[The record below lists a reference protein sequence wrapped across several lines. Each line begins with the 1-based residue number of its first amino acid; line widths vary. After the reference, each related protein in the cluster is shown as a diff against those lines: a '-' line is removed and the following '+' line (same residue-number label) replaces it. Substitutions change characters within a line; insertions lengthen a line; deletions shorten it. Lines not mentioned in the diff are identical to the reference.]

1 MKILKRILI
10 GLLAIVAL
18 LLIIA
23 LFVPKD
29 FNAGSEIVI
38 NRPKSEVFEYVKYV
52 KNQDNYGKWQLM
64 DPDMKKTY
72 EGEDGTVGFVYK
84 WDSEVLDKGSQKITK
99 IIAGKRVETELNFGF
114 GELAKSYL
122 TTEDSG
128 DSKTKVRWGISGK
141 TPYPFNLMHLF
152 FDMNKD
158 FEEGLDNLKNVLEK

>member
-1 MKILKRILI
+1 MKVLKRILI

-18 LLIIA
+18 LLVIA

-29 FNAGSEIVI
+29 FKAGSEIVI
-38 NRPKSEVFEYVKYV
+38 NRPKSEVFDYIKYV

-99 IIAGKRVETELNFGF
+99 IIEGKRVETELNFGF
-114 GELAKSYL
+114 GDPAQSYF
-122 TTEDSG
+122 TTEEIS
-128 DSKTKVRWGISGK
+128 DSKTKVAWGISGK

-152 FDMNKD
+152 FNMNKD
-158 FEEGLDNLKNVLEK
+158 FEEGLNNLKNVLEK